1 MERAHFL
8 MSENRR
14 SILRTGIDW
23 GCSRRWW
30 RLSKSSIT
38 ILSITGIV
46 LSLSAIIP
54 LVVDR
59 ISPTN
64 RVDAPSFQ
72 IDLDLADADTLALLP
87 GIGPALAGRIVEDR
101 NRLGAFGGI
110 AGLQRVRGI
119 GPSISAG
126 IKPFVIAQA
135 RKD

>member
-38 ILSITGIV
+38 ILSIAG
-46 LSLSAIIP
+46 LAFSLSAMIP

-59 ISPTN
+59 VTHTT
-64 RVDAPSFQ
+64 RVEAPSFQ
-72 IDLDLADADTLALLP
+72 IDLDVADADTLALLP

-101 NRLGAFGGI
+101 NRQGAFGGI

-119 GPSISAG
+119 GPAISAG
-126 IKPFVIAQA
+126 IEPFVMA
-135 RKD
+135 RSQSN

>member
-1 MERAHFL
+1 
-8 MSENRR
+8 MSEPHA
-14 SILRTGIDW
+14 SKSHAVVVW

-38 ILSITGIV
+38 ILSITGIA
-46 LSLSAIIP
+46 LSLSAMIP

-59 ISPTN
+59 ISPTI
-64 RVDAPSFQ
+64 RVDAPSLQ

-119 GPSISAG
+119 GPAISAG
-126 IKPFVIAQA
+126 IEPFVIAQA
-135 RKD
+135 QKD

>member
-8 MSENRR
+8 MSENRN
-14 SILRTGIDW
+14 SILRRGIDW

-38 ILSITGIV
+38 ILSIAG
-46 LSLSAIIP
+46 LAFSLSAMIP

-59 ISPTN
+59 VTHKT
-64 RVDAPSFQ
+64 RLEVPSFQ
-72 IDLDLADADTLALLP
+72 IDLDSADEETLALLP

-119 GPSISAG
+119 GPAISSG
-126 IKPFVIAQA
+126 IEPFVIAQA

>member
-1 MERAHFL
+1 
-8 MSENRR
+8 MSEPHA
-14 SILRTGIDW
+14 SKPHAVVVW

-38 ILSITGIV
+38 ILSITGIA
-46 LSLSAIIP
+46 LSLSAMIP
-54 LVVDR
+54 LIVDR
-59 ISPTN
+59 VTHTT
-64 RVDAPSFQ
+64 RVDAPSFE

-119 GPSISAG
+119 GPAISAG
-126 IKPFVIAQA
+126 IEPFVMA
-135 RKD
+135 RSQSN

>member
-1 MERAHFL
+1 MLRA
-8 MSENRR
+8 
-14 SILRTGIDW
+14 GIDW

-38 ILSITGIV
+38 ILSIAGLTF
-46 LSLSAIIP
+46 SLSAIIP

-59 ISPTN
+59 ISPTI

-72 IDLDLADADTLALLP
+72 IDLDVADADTLALLP

-101 NRLGAFGGI
+101 NRQGAFGGI

-119 GPSISAG
+119 GPAISAG
-126 IKPFVIAQA
+126 IEPFVMA
-135 RKD
+135 RPQSN

>member
-1 MERAHFL
+1 
-8 MSENRR
+8 MSENQR

-38 ILSITGIV
+38 ILSITGIA
-46 LSLSAIIP
+46 LSLSAMIP

-59 ISPTN
+59 VTHTT
-64 RVDAPSFQ
+64 RVDAPCFE

>member
-1 MERAHFL
+1 
-8 MSENRR
+8 MSENRN
-14 SILRTGIDW
+14 SILRAGIDW

-38 ILSITGIV
+38 ILSIAG
-46 LSLSAIIP
+46 LAFSLSAIIP

-59 ISPTN
+59 IAPTI

-72 IDLDLADADTLALLP
+72 IDLDVADADTLALLP

-119 GPSISAG
+119 GPAISAG
-126 IKPFVIAQA
+126 IEPFVMA
-135 RKD
+135 RSQSN

>member
-14 SILRTGIDW
+14 SILRRGIDW
-23 GCSRRWW
+23 GYSRRWW

-38 ILSITGIV
+38 ILSIAG
-46 LSLSAIIP
+46 LAFSLSAMIP

-59 ISPTN
+59 ITHKT
-64 RVDAPSFQ
+64 RLEVPSFQ
-72 IDLDLADADTLALLP
+72 IDLDSADEETLALLP

-101 NRLGAFGGI
+101 NRRGAFGGI

-119 GPSISAG
+119 GPAISSG
-126 IKPFVIAQA
+126 IEPFIIAQA

>member
-1 MERAHFL
+1 
-8 MSENRR
+8 MSENRN
-14 SILRTGIDW
+14 SILRTGIQW

-38 ILSITGIV
+38 ILSITGIA
-46 LSLSAIIP
+46 LSLSAMIP

-59 ISPTN
+59 ITPTI
-64 RVDAPSFQ
+64 RLEAPAFQ
-72 IDLDLADADTLALLP
+72 IDLDSADADTLALLP

>member
-1 MERAHFL
+1 
-8 MSENRR
+8 MSENRK
-14 SILRTGIDW
+14 SILRTGIHW

-38 ILSITGIV
+38 ILSIAGIAF
-46 LSLSAIIP
+46 SLSAVIP
-54 LVVDR
+54 LAVDR
-59 ISPTN
+59 ISPTT
-64 RVDAPSFQ
+64 RVGVPSFQ
-72 IDLDLADADTLALLP
+72 IDLDSADEDTLALLP

-119 GPSISAG
+119 GPAISAG
-126 IKPFVIAQA
+126 IEPFVIAQA

>member
-38 ILSITGIV
+38 ILSITGIA

-59 ISPTN
+59 ISPTI

-72 IDLDLADADTLALLP
+72 IDLDSADEETLALLP

-126 IKPFVIAQA
+126 IKPFVIAQV

>member
-1 MERAHFL
+1 
-8 MSENRR
+8 MSEPHA
-14 SILRTGIDW
+14 SKPHAGVVW

-38 ILSITGIV
+38 ILSITGIA
-46 LSLSAIIP
+46 LSLSAMIP

-59 ISPTN
+59 ISPTI
-64 RVDAPSFQ
+64 RVDAPSLQ

-119 GPSISAG
+119 GPAISAG
-126 IKPFVIAQA
+126 IEPFVIAQA
-135 RKD
+135 QKD

>member
-1 MERAHFL
+1 MERAHFR
-8 MSENRR
+8 MSENRN
-14 SILRTGIDW
+14 SILRTGIHW

-38 ILSITGIV
+38 ILSIAGIAF
-46 LSLSAIIP
+46 SLSAIIP

-59 ISPTN
+59 ISPTI

-101 NRLGAFGGI
+101 NRRGAFGGI

-119 GPSISAG
+119 GPAISAG
-126 IKPFVIAQA
+126 IEQFVLA
-135 RKD
+135 RSQSN

>member
-1 MERAHFL
+1 
-8 MSENRR
+8 MSENRK
-14 SILRTGIDW
+14 SILRAGIHW

-38 ILSITGIV
+38 ILSIAGIAF
-46 LSLSAIIP
+46 SLSAIIP
-54 LVVDR
+54 LAVDR
-59 ISPTN
+59 ISPTT
-64 RVDAPSFQ
+64 RVGVPSFQ
-72 IDLDLADADTLALLP
+72 IDLDSADEDTLALLP

-119 GPSISAG
+119 GPAISAG
-126 IKPFVIAQA
+126 IEPFVIAQA

>member
-1 MERAHFL
+1 
-8 MSENRR
+8 MSENRK
-14 SILRTGIDW
+14 SILRTGIHW

-38 ILSITGIV
+38 ILSIAGIAF
-46 LSLSAIIP
+46 SLSAIIP
-54 LVVDR
+54 LAVDR
-59 ISPTN
+59 ISPTT
-64 RVDAPSFQ
+64 RVGVPSYQ
-72 IDLDLADADTLALLP
+72 IDLDSADEDTLALLP

-119 GPSISAG
+119 GPAISAG
-126 IKPFVIAQA
+126 IEPFVIAQA

>member
-1 MERAHFL
+1 

-14 SILRTGIDW
+14 SILRRGIDW

-30 RLSKSSIT
+30 HLSKSSIT
-38 ILSITGIV
+38 LLALGGIAISV
-46 LSLSAIIP
+46 IAIIP
-54 LVVDR
+54 LVADR
-59 ISPTN
+59 ISPAI
-64 RVDAPSFQ
+64 RVEVPSFQ
-72 IDLDLADADTLALLP
+72 IDLDSADEETLALLP

-135 RKD
+135 RKE

>member
-1 MERAHFL
+1 M
-8 MSENRR
+8 
-14 SILRTGIDW
+14 
-23 GCSRRWW
+23 
-30 RLSKSSIT
+30 
-38 ILSITGIV
+38 
-46 LSLSAIIP
+46 IP

-59 ISPTN
+59 ISPTI

-72 IDLDLADADTLALLP
+72 IDLDSADEDTLALLP

-119 GPSISAG
+119 GPAISSG
-126 IKPFVIAQA
+126 IEPFVIAQA

>member
-1 MERAHFL
+1 

-14 SILRTGIDW
+14 SILRTGIQW

-38 ILSITGIV
+38 ILSITGIA
-46 LSLSAIIP
+46 LSLSAMIP

-59 ISPTN
+59 ITPTI
-64 RVDAPSFQ
+64 RLEAPAFQ
-72 IDLDLADADTLALLP
+72 IDLDSADADTLALLP

>member
-14 SILRTGIDW
+14 SILRTGIQW

-38 ILSITGIV
+38 ILSITGIA

-64 RVDAPSFQ
+64 RVEAPSLQ

-87 GIGPALAGRIVEDR
+87 GFGPALAGRIVEDR

-126 IKPFVIAQA
+126 IEPFVIAQA

>member
-1 MERAHFL
+1 
-8 MSENRR
+8 MSEPHA
-14 SILRTGIDW
+14 SKSHAVVVW

-38 ILSITGIV
+38 ILSITGIA
-46 LSLSAIIP
+46 LSLSAMIP

-59 ISPTN
+59 ITHTT
-64 RVDAPSFQ
+64 RVAAPSFQ
-72 IDLDLADADTLALLP
+72 IDLDSADEETLALLP

-119 GPSISAG
+119 GPAISSG
-126 IKPFVIAQA
+126 IEPFVIAQA

>member
-14 SILRTGIDW
+14 SILRTGIQW

-38 ILSITGIV
+38 ILSIAG
-46 LSLSAIIP
+46 LAFSLSAMIP

-59 ISPTN
+59 VTHKT
-64 RVDAPSFQ
+64 RLEVPSFQ
-72 IDLDLADADTLALLP
+72 IDLDSADEEALALLP

-119 GPSISAG
+119 GPAISAG
-126 IKPFVIAQA
+126 IEPFVIAQA

>member
-8 MSENRR
+8 MSENRN
-14 SILRTGIDW
+14 SILRTGIQW

-38 ILSITGIV
+38 ILSIAG
-46 LSLSAIIP
+46 LAFSLSAMIP

-59 ISPTN
+59 VTHKT
-64 RVDAPSFQ
+64 RLEVPSFQ
-72 IDLDLADADTLALLP
+72 IDLDSADEEALALLP

-119 GPSISAG
+119 GPAISAG
-126 IKPFVIAQA
+126 IEPFVIAQA

>member
-1 MERAHFL
+1 
-8 MSENRR
+8 MSENGK
-14 SILRTGIDW
+14 SILRTGIHW

-38 ILSITGIV
+38 ILSIAGIAF
-46 LSLSAIIP
+46 SLSAIIP
-54 LVVDR
+54 LAVDR
-59 ISPTN
+59 ISPTI

-72 IDLDLADADTLALLP
+72 IDLDVADADTLALLP

-119 GPSISAG
+119 GPAISSG
-126 IKPFVIAQA
+126 IEPFVMA
-135 RKD
+135 RSQSN

>member
-1 MERAHFL
+1 

-38 ILSITGIV
+38 ILSITGIA

-59 ISPTN
+59 ISPTI
-64 RVDAPSFQ
+64 RVDAPSFE

-119 GPSISAG
+119 GPSISSG

>member
-1 MERAHFL
+1 M
-8 MSENRR
+8 
-14 SILRTGIDW
+14 
-23 GCSRRWW
+23 
-30 RLSKSSIT
+30 
-38 ILSITGIV
+38 
-46 LSLSAIIP
+46 IP
-54 LVVDR
+54 LIVDR
-59 ISPTN
+59 VTHTT
-64 RVDAPSFQ
+64 RVDAPSFE

>member
-1 MERAHFL
+1 MERAHSL
-8 MSENRR
+8 MSENRN
-14 SILRTGIDW
+14 SILRRGIDW
-23 GCSRRWW
+23 RCSRRWW

-38 ILSITGIV
+38 ILSITGIA

-59 ISPTN
+59 ISPTI

>member
-1 MERAHFL
+1 
-8 MSENRR
+8 MSENRN
-14 SILRTGIDW
+14 SILRTGIQW

-38 ILSITGIV
+38 ILSIAG
-46 LSLSAIIP
+46 LAFSLSAMIP

-59 ISPTN
+59 VTHKT
-64 RVDAPSFQ
+64 RLEVPSFQ
-72 IDLDLADADTLALLP
+72 IDLDSADEEALALLP

-119 GPSISAG
+119 GPAISAG
-126 IKPFVIAQA
+126 IEPFVIAQA

>member
-1 MERAHFL
+1 MN
-8 MSENRR
+8 ENRN
-14 SILRTGIDW
+14 SILRTGIHW
-23 GCSRRWW
+23 GYSRRWW

-38 ILSITGIV
+38 ILSITGIA

-59 ISPTN
+59 ISPTI
-64 RVDAPSFQ
+64 RVDAPSFE

-119 GPSISAG
+119 GPAISSG
-126 IKPFVIAQA
+126 IEPFVIAQA